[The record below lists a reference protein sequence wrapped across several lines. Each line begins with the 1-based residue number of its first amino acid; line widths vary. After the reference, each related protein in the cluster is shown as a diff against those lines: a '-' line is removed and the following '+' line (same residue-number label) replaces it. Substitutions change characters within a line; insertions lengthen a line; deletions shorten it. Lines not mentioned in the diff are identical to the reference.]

1 MLAIIGYG
9 DHVQRNILPVL
20 EKLQEVIVKYV
31 VVRDLDKYEHQSNF
45 FFITDFSIV
54 LADKG
59 ITSIYIATPISSHY
73 KYIKEALTAGKNVLC
88 EKSLT
93 ASFEN
98 SEELVNLAKKTNV
111 KLQEVVMYQY
121 HEQFIWLKSY
131 LKNESHGRLVKIH
144 ASFQI
149 PHLASDNIRYSKNLG
164 GGALLDVGFYPLSM
178 IISLLGM
185 PSMVKSILTAQPS
198 YSVDL
203 SGIAIF
209 NFKELYAVAEWGIGR
224 LYKNE
229 IILEFEDHQVN
240 VGRAFSKP
248 PSLQTIATITKN
260 NGDREEISIN
270 SCDHFYRLFS
280 DFFNDGHNDLD
291 HLDGILERAKIIDAI
306 KNNLL

>member
-1 MLAIIGYG
+1 MLAIIGFG
-9 DHVQRNILPVL
+9 DHVQRNILPTL
-20 EKLQEVIVKYV
+20 EKLQDIMVKYI
-31 VVRDLDKYEHQSNF
+31 VVRDLDKYKHQTNF
-45 FFITDFSIV
+45 FFITDLSKV
-54 LADKG
+54 LADKD
-59 ITSIYIATPISSHY
+59 ITSVYIATPISSHY
-73 KYIKEALTAGKNVLC
+73 KYVKEALTAGKNVLC
-88 EKSLT
+88 EKSLAT
-93 ASFEN
+93 SFKD
-98 SEELVNLAKKTNV
+98 SEELVNLAKRTNV

-121 HEQFIWLKSY
+121 HDQFIWLKNY
-131 LKNESHGRLVKIH
+131 LKNECNGRLVKIH
-144 ASFQI
+144 TSFQI
-149 PHLASDNIRYSKNLG
+149 PHLSPDNIRYSKNLG

-185 PSMVKSILTAQPS
+185 PNMVKSILTAQPS

-248 PSLQTIATITKN
+248 PSLQTIATITKK

-280 DFFNDGHNDLD
+280 DFFNDDHNDLE